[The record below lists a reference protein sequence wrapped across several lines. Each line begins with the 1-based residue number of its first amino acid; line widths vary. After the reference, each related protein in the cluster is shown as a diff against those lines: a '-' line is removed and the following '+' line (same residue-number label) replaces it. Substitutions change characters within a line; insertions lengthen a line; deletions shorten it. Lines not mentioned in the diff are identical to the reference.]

1 MHEKYVTFMEFL
13 FLENAL
19 IKAFLLM
26 PLPTQNSPPGSCH
39 HSRGRRKLLIPS
51 GSLLSKICFPQQQK
65 IVEET
70 MIFLPVSKFS
80 QKI

>member
-1 MHEKYVTFMEFL
+1 MRKIASFMDFL
-13 FLENAL
+13 FLENAF

-26 PLPTQNSPPGSCH
+26 PLPTQNSPPRSCH
-39 HSRGRRKLLIPS
+39 HSRGRRKLLILS

-70 MIFLPVSKFS
+70 MIFLTVSKFS